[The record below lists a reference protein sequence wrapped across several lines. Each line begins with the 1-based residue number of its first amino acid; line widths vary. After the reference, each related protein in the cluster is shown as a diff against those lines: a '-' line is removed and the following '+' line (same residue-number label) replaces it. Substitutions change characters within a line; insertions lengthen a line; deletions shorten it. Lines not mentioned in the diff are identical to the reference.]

1 MSKILVIDDE
11 KSIRNVLKDVLEY
24 EKYQVDTAENGKKGL
39 EKIKNEPPD
48 LVLCDIKMPEMDGF
62 EASKQIRKLNKH
74 IPIIAQSAY
83 AMPVEIEKGYLLGI
97 NDYITKP
104 VNPKKLLS
112 VLNKYLEHNQKNKD
126 IKR

>member
-48 LVLCDIKMPEMDGF
+48 LVLCDIKMPEMDGV
-62 EASKQIRKLNKH
+62 EVLEK
-74 IPIIAQSAY
+74 
-83 AMPVEIEKGYLLGI
+83 AMK
-97 NDYITKP
+97 
-104 VNPKKLLS
+104 
-112 VLNKYLEHNQKNKD
+112 
-126 IKR
+126 